1 MPERSDMLSALA
13 KKSLRCHR
21 VGWRLGKSVG
31 SPEFLARVQVWQ
43 AVLKRASG
51 RAFALYISDSLEF
64 AAALFGAWHAG
75 KTIYLPADKLP
86 STCAGLGGSV
96 DGFVGEFE
104 PEWEPLTPMPED
116 ASVRAERFD
125 RLRPDFVGLVIY
137 TSGTTG
143 VAQAI
148 PKKLSQLS
156 AEVATLESQF
166 GHLLGTAEIVATVS
180 HQHIYGLLFNVLW
193 PLTAERVIHA
203 QNFSFPGKIEAAT
216 AKRDYALV
224 SSPAHLKRLPLALL
238 MGAHQPRAVFSSGG
252 PLPFEV
258 AQETARLLGILPIE
272 IYGSSETGG
281 IAWRQPAAADEKWT
295 PFPGVEWRID
305 QDESVLE
312 VRSPNLPDNEW
323 FRMADGAVSVGDHH
337 FLLRG
342 RTDQIVKI
350 EEKRISLSAIEQQLK
365 AAPMVSDARAIV
377 VEGRRQRIAAFIVP
391 SHEGRKKL
399 AETGKLAFNRRL
411 RAGLAGAV
419 DPVGLPRVWHYLDAL
434 PVNAQGKTTYAA
446 LRALL
451 DGGTA
456 RPRRP
461 LGRLIMKDAERAVF
475 ELTVPRDLL
484 YFDGHFAS
492 VPILP
497 GVVQVDWVILY
508 GRQCFDLPPVFRG
521 LHALKFHRVIPPE
534 SPFTLELVHEP
545 AKSCLSFNIT
555 SPAGHHASGRVLF
568 GENGV

>member
-1 MPERSDMLSALA
+1 MPDRDMLSALA
-13 KKSLRCHR
+13 KHSPRCQR
-21 VGWRLGKSVG
+21 IGWRVGKSVG
-31 SPEFLARVQVWQ
+31 FAEFLARVQIWQ
-43 AVLKRASG
+43 TVLRRGSG

-75 KTIYLPADKLP
+75 KTIYLPPDKLP
-86 STCAGLGGSV
+86 RTCASLGSSV

-104 PEWEPLTPMPED
+104 PEWEPLTPVAED
-116 ASVRAERFD
+116 AAVRAGGFD
-125 RLRPDFVGLVIY
+125 CLRPDFVGLVIY

-148 PKKLSQLS
+148 PKKLAQLS

-166 GHLLGTAEIVATVS
+166 GHLLGPAEIVATVS

-193 PLTAERVIHA
+193 PLTTGRAIHA
-203 QNFSFPGKIEAAT
+203 ESFSFPGEIAAAI

-224 SSPAHLKRLPLALL
+224 SGPAHLKRLPLALL
-238 MGAHQPRAVFSSGG
+238 MGAHPPRAVFSSGG
-252 PLPFEV
+252 PLPFDV
-258 AQETARLLGILPIE
+258 AQETARLLGTVPIE

-281 IAWRQPAAADEKWT
+281 IAWRQPAAPDEQWT

-305 QDESVLE
+305 EDEGVLE
-312 VRSPNLPDNEW
+312 VRSPNLPGNEW
-323 FRMADGAVSVGDHH
+323 FRMADRAVALGDHR
-337 FLLRG
+337 FLLSG
-342 RTDQIVKI
+342 RIDQIVKI

-365 AAPMVSDARAIV
+365 ASPMVSEARALV
-377 VEGRRQRIAAFIVP
+377 VEGRRQRVAVFIVP
-391 SHEGRKKL
+391 SDEGRKKL
-399 AETGKLAFNRRL
+399 ARLGKLAFNRLL
-411 RAGLAGAV
+411 RAELAAAV
-419 DPVGLPRVWHYLDAL
+419 DPVGLPRIWRYLEAL
-434 PVNAQGKTTYAA
+434 PVNAQGKTTQVA

-451 DGGTA
+451 DGETA
-456 RPRRP
+456 CPKRP
-461 LGRLIMKDAERAVF
+461 LERLIMKGAERAVF
-475 ELTVPRDLL
+475 ELTAPRDLL
-484 YFDGHFAS
+484 YFEGHFAS

-497 GVVQVDWVILY
+497 GVVQLDWVIFY

-568 GENGV
+568 GADRV